1 MIVYQFKSGSME
13 VKTMKIRE
21 DLIEELNQLLKGTH
35 MGAFVFEDLR
45 DKISDHALK
54 VEFDRI
60 LKLLKGHEDMLT
72 RHILAIEGNPVDTS
86 GVMGTMADMMSML
99 KNMVIVT
106 DVQVVD
112 EATKSIEMGMKAL
125 RDFDDRHFTLSDTM
139 RKEIAVM
146 KDDYSGIY
154 HTLHKFLISYK

>member
-1 MIVYQFKSGSME
+1 MNQ
-13 VKTMKIRE
+13 RE

-72 RHILAIEGNPVDTS
+72 RHILAIEGDPVDTS

-139 RKEIAVM
+139 HKEIAVM
-146 KDDYSGIY
+146 KDDYSCIY

>member
-1 MIVYQFKSGSME
+1 MNQ
-13 VKTMKIRE
+13 RE

-72 RHILAIEGNPVDTS
+72 RHILAIEGDPVDTS

-99 KNMVIVT
+99 KNMIIVT

-146 KDDYSGIY
+146 KDDYSCIY

>member
-1 MIVYQFKSGSME
+1 MNQ
-13 VKTMKIRE
+13 RE

-72 RHILAIEGNPVDTS
+72 RHILAIEGDPVDTS

-146 KDDYSGIY
+146 KDDYSCIY